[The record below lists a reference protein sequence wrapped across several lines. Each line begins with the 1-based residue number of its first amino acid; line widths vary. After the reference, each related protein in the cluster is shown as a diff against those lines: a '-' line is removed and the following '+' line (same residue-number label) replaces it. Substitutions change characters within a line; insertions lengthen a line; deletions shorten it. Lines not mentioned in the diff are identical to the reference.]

1 MNDYQVPSSSL
12 DSASSIHSSRSSSS
26 RFTNTAKATIEG
38 LPITPIK
45 PDTKSAN
52 KYISKSTFNKVYS
65 VPFSYWYWKTP
76 PSTQRT
82 ESEWLQEPKYGR
94 KKQL

>member
-1 MNDYQVPSSSL
+1 MVLDIKLNTCEPGNHQNQRDQGHEDWKNTPIKKYQTVNMSDYEVPSSSL

-45 PDTKSAN
+45 PDEIYK
-52 KYISKSTFNKVYS
+52 
-65 VPFSYWYWKTP
+65 
-76 PSTQRT
+76 
-82 ESEWLQEPKYGR
+82 
-94 KKQL
+94 